1 MEIKRARAS
10 LLHNHTRESRLM
22 NQYTDSRAPLE
33 SVTHLQGSAAA
44 QGWRMPA
51 EWEPLDAV
59 WLVRPHNAETW
70 PGCLAQA
77 QAEWDAWKLALEEVV
92 RVRTTD
98 EIGAPTND
106 SWIRDFGAI
115 FVTHATKGVAAH
127 SFIFNGWGGKYE
139 ARTDDDSVPEHMV
152 SHLRVPLWSHNFVLE
167 GGSIDV
173 DGEGTMLTT
182 EQCLSND
189 NRNPD
194 ASPQAIE
201 KALRD
206 AFAVEQ
212 LIWLPGGIKGDD
224 TDGHIDDIARFVRPG
239 VVAAVRAPHGHADH
253 EILEANWKV
262 LTSARTAKGRKLD
275 VVALPTPDALH
286 YDFPADR
293 FGAGGRNML
302 PASHANFLIAN
313 GRVFVPCFGG
323 KSDDV
328 ACRLLAELT
337 GKTAVAISARHLV
350 VGLGSLHCL
359 SQQQPADPRVTAAC
373 VASRA

>member
-1 MEIKRARAS
+1 MKNAK
-10 LLHNHTRESRLM
+10 LTDMFTR
-22 NQYTDSRAPLE
+22 LE
-33 SVTHLQGSAAA
+33 GNAAA

-51 EWEPLDAV
+51 EWEPMDAV
-59 WLVRPHNAETW
+59 WLVRPHNEETW
-70 PGCLAQA
+70 PGCLAAA
-77 QAEWDAWKLALEEVV
+77 QSEWEAWKRAMEEVV

-106 SWIRDFGAI
+106 SWIRDFGPI
-115 FVTHATKGVAAH
+115 FVTHKDKGVAAH

-139 ARTDDDSVPEHMV
+139 ARTDDDAVPSRIAARFSIPM
-152 SHLRVPLWSHNFVLE
+152 WCHNFVLE

-182 EQCLSND
+182 TQCLEND

-194 ASPQAIE
+194 ASADAIE
-201 KALRD
+201 RALRE
-206 AFAVEQ
+206 AFAIEH

-224 TDGHIDDIARFVRPG
+224 TDGHIDDIARFVRVG
-239 VVAAVRAPHGHADH
+239 AVAAVRAPHGHADH
-253 EILEANWKV
+253 EVLEANWEV
-262 LTSARTAKGRKLD
+262 LSAARDAKGRKLELI
-275 VVALPTPDALH
+275 ALPSPEPIF

-293 FGAGGRNML
+293 FGPGGRNML

-323 KSDDV
+323 ASDDV
-328 ACRLLAELT
+328 ACRLLEDST
-337 GKTAVAISARHLV
+337 GKQAVPIMARHLV

-359 SQQQPADPRVTAAC
+359 SQQQPASPTF
-373 VASRA
+373 